1 MFLLIQNPEVNSSY
15 YFTYF
20 TFHNVSINTENPD
33 VSGVDFQNFTFHDV
47 SINTLS
53 STHSKS
59 RVVPLHSTMFLLI
72 QKTGSATITATYLFT
87 FHDVSI
93 NTSRQYQEAQ
103 YLLDF
108 TFHDVS
114 INTGVTSRTAF
125 LKHPLHS
132 TMFLLIL
139 MWSCLLLCVSCSLH
153 STMFL
158 LILRQISFFY
168 HPDIPLHSTM
178 FLLIP
183 AGRSFIRQSSSL
195 YIPRC
200 FY

>member
-59 RVVPLHSTMFLLI
+59 RVVPLHSTMLLLIQIIRCMKLMLIASLHSTMFLLIPGFCVRLRIQKNALHSTMFLLILQAIVDLIKTFSSLHSTMFLLI
-72 QKTGSATITATYLFT
+72 QSSNLVFSSCRICFT

-93 NTSRQYQEAQ
+93 NT
-103 YLLDF
+103 
-108 TFHDVS
+108 
-114 INTGVTSRTAF
+114 
-125 LKHPLHS
+125 
-132 TMFLLIL
+132 
-139 MWSCLLLCVSCSLH
+139 
-153 STMFL
+153 
-158 LILRQISFFY
+158 
-168 HPDIPLHSTM
+168 
-178 FLLIP
+178 
-183 AGRSFIRQSSSL
+183 
-195 YIPRC
+195 
-200 FY
+200 

>member
-1 MFLLIQNPEVNSSY
+1 MLLNSSIKISLHSIMFLLIQNPEVNSSY

-93 NTSRQYQEAQ
+93 NT
-103 YLLDF
+103 
-108 TFHDVS
+108 
-114 INTGVTSRTAF
+114 GVTSRTAF

-132 TMFLLIL
+132 TMFLLIR
-139 MWSCLLLCVSCSLH
+139 M
-153 STMFL
+153 
-158 LILRQISFFY
+158 
-168 HPDIPLHSTM
+168 
-178 FLLIP
+178 
-183 AGRSFIRQSSSL
+183 
-195 YIPRC
+195 
-200 FY
+200 